1 MEISQLLPKNKMDN
15 SNFSKIKSLSDDDLS
30 KIAKDLLEWLQ
41 DANYP
46 IFGEVLEIIVLR
58 QNLFVDEISKVLK
71 SDDLMWKYWILTYLF
86 PKLNKQSIQVFQDDL
101 GYMIEQIPQ
110 NEEDEELLELAKSFK
125 LK

>member
-1 MEISQLLPKNKMDN
+1 MLNQLLPKTKHDN

-86 PKLNKQSIQVFQDDL
+86 PKLDKQSIQVFQDDL
-101 GYMIEQIPQ
+101 NFMISQKPQ
-110 NEEDEELLELAKSFK
+110 NEEDEELLELAKSFQ